1 MVDRLGGVPLR
12 RLGVVGGDR
21 LLGVPLDEL
30 RGGLE
35 RLMCGVFGIRSA
47 ERDVARLAYF
57 GLFALQHR
65 GQESAGI
72 AVSDRGRLTV
82 LRDMGLV
89 AQVFDEQ
96 KLQALPGEVAIGH
109 TRYSTTGAT
118 RWANAQPL
126 VHHGR
131 ARTVALGHNGNLTN
145 TDELRDELA
154 ADGIALGAT
163 SDTEVIAALIANDPA
178 PLPEAVAQR
187 DGAARGRVLGRRARR
202 GQADRLPRPARDP
215 AARRSARLRRGL
227 GARLRDVRARP
238 DRRRASSATC
248 GPASSSSIDED
259 GLHATQA
266 LPEGRQALCIFEH
279 VYFAR
284 PDSTLAGAEVHGA
297 RVRMGERLAAEAPV
311 EADLVMP
318 IPDSGTPAAV
328 GFSRASGIPFSEGLI
343 KNRYVGRTFIEPD
356 EALREQGIRM
366 KFNPLAEVAGKRVVI
381 VDDSIVRG
389 NTMRQL
395 VAMLFEAGAAEVHV
409 RISSPPIV
417 SPCFYGIDLADEDEL
432 VAAHRSVEQVREL
445 IGATSLHYL
454 SLEGMQAATR
464 LPEARSAAP
473 ASRGTTRPRSRA
485 TDREAPIRA
494 GESLTRLARRRGTP
508 WRSRG

>member
-1 MVDRLGGVPLR
+1 
-12 RLGVVGGDR
+12 
-21 LLGVPLDEL
+21 
-30 RGGLE
+30 
-35 RLMCGVFGIRSA
+35 MCGVFGIRSA

-57 GLFALQHR
+57 ALFALQHR

-89 AQVFDEQ
+89 AQVFDEE

-109 TRYSTTGAT
+109 TRYSTTGST
-118 RWANAQPL
+118 LWANAQPL

-131 ARTVALGHNGNLTN
+131 TRTVALGHNGNLTN
-145 TDELRDELA
+145 TSEVRDALA
-154 ADGIALGAT
+154 ADGILLGAT
-163 SDTEVIAALIANDPA
+163 SDTEAIAALIAHDPS
-178 PLPEAVAQR
+178 PLPLAVARTMARLEGAYSVVALADGNLLGFR
-187 DGAARGRVLGRRARR
+187 DPHGIRPLALGR
-202 GQADRLPRPARDP
+202 LVDP
-215 AARRSARLRRGL
+215 EGGENWVLASETCALDL
-227 GARLRDVRARP
+227 IGASFERDVRP
-238 DRRRASSATC
+238 
-248 GPASSSSIDED
+248 GELVVIDED

-266 LPEGRQALCIFEH
+266 VPEGRQALCIFEH

-284 PDSTLAGAEVHGA
+284 PDSTLAGSEVHGV
-297 RVRMGERLAAEAPV
+297 RVRMGERLAVEAPA

-328 GFSRASGIPFSEGLI
+328 GFSRATGIPYSEGLI
-343 KNRYVGRTFIEPD
+343 KNRYVGRTFIQPD
-356 EALREQGIRM
+356 NALRRQGIKM
-366 KFNPLAEVAGKRVVI
+366 KFNPLAEVAGKRLVI

-389 NTMRQL
+389 STMHQL

-417 SPCFYGIDLADEDEL
+417 SPCFYGIDMADEEQL
-432 VAAHRSVEQVREL
+432 AAAHRSVEEMREL

-464 LPEARSAAP
+464 LPEASVCRACFTRDYPTRVP
-473 ASRGTTRPRSRA
+473 AERNLAKLRFEAVPVGAGRA
-485 TDREAPIRA
+485 TAEAD
-494 GESLTRLARRRGTP
+494 ARRA
-508 WRSRG
+508 